1 MEEDKNDSSLSYA
14 EIDDDKHDDSI
25 NTLGNSAKKVA
36 NVIRKSLGSGAKAAE
51 KKVLEAQ
58 DLIDAKQVETEEQ
71 LAAKNIS
78 KMEDLAKQPNN
89 DDDKHDDSINTL
101 GNSAKKVANVIRKSL
116 GSGAKAAEKKV
127 LEAQDLI
134 DAKQVETE
142 EQLAAKNISKMEDLA
157 KQPNNDGDLA
167 SFEGRYP
174 KDLFNKSVLSN
185 DKQTLIG
192 HVTKETDRLIVV
204 LSDSDN
210 SRFDIPKSKITVDGG
225 SVVLNH
231 SDVSLLHYK
240 VDREA
245 PLPED
250 KSSRPTAKET
260 YHTNKEIEVEE
271 EPKEKQAKE
280 ESNIQT
286 TRADALI
293 KESQQLANRPRPA
306 TTTVGV
312 SKPESYH
319 YDESEI
325 VKKVKHAASDLKD
338 IISSAAKIA
347 ERKVKE
353 VREAEEERQV
363 ERDAENISK
372 MGELATQ
379 FTNSFEDVLSEI
391 RTRTYAEQEQIYLG
405 FLKLIDQQRELILA
419 RKDLASRLKASVRKP
434 VVVLGRSED
443 IDKLPKNLQSSQLQ
457 GQQQPQLPEEM
468 VSQEQLKEDK
478 AFIMT
483 DEPTEQTAV
492 IQKSSQDLDIST
504 EIPSAEIQSGTIAT
518 DENKEPKN
526 RAQPPKKS
534 KYNKKT

>member
-1 MEEDKNDSSLSYA
+1 
-14 EIDDDKHDDSI
+14 
-25 NTLGNSAKKVA
+25 
-36 NVIRKSLGSGAKAAE
+36 
-51 KKVLEAQ
+51 
-58 DLIDAKQVETEEQ
+58 
-71 LAAKNIS
+71 
-78 KMEDLAKQPNN
+78 MEDLAKQPNN

-101 GNSAKKVANVIRKSL
+101 GNTAKKVANVIRKSL

-204 LSDSDN
+204 FSDSDN

-231 SDVSLLHYK
+231 SDVSLLQYK

-260 YHTNKEIEVEE
+260 FHTNKEIEVEE

-372 MGELATQ
+372 MGELAKQ

-443 IDKLPKNLQSSQLQ
+443 INELPKNLQSSQLQ
-457 GQQQPQLPEEM
+457 GQQQPQLSEEM
-468 VSQEQLKEDK
+468 VSQEQLKEDDEPL
-478 AFIMT
+478 IMT
-483 DEPTEQTAV
+483 DEPTEQAAV
-492 IQKSSQDLDIST
+492 IEKSSQALDTST
-504 EIPSAEIQSGTIAT
+504 EIPSVEIQSGIIAT
-518 DENKEPKN
+518 DENEESKK
-526 RAQPPKKS
+526 RAQSPKKS
-534 KYNKKT
+534 KYNKKIHKERASD

>member
-1 MEEDKNDSSLSYA
+1 MEEDKNDSTLSYA
-14 EIDDDKHDDSI
+14 DLDDYKHNDSI
-25 NTLGNSAKKVA
+25 NTLEKTAKKVA
-36 NVIRKSLGSGAKAAE
+36 NVIRKSLDSGAKAAE

-58 DLIDAKQVETEEQ
+58 DLIDSKQAE
-71 LAAKNIS
+71 I
-78 KMEDLAKQPNN
+78 
-89 DDDKHDDSINTL
+89 DDDTHDDSINTL
-101 GNSAKKVANVIRKSL
+101 EKTAKKVSDVIRKSL
-116 GSGAKAAEKKV
+116 GSEAKAAEKKV

-134 DAKQVETE
+134 DSKQIGTE
-142 EQLAAKNISKMEDLA
+142 EQLATENIAKFENLA
-157 KQPNNDGDLA
+157 KQPNIDGELA

-174 KDLFNKSVLSN
+174 KDLFNKSVFSN

-192 HVTKETDRLIVV
+192 HVTKETDSSIVV
-204 LSDSDN
+204 FSDSDN

-231 SDVSLLHYK
+231 SDVSLLQYK
-240 VDREA
+240 VDGES

-250 KSSRPTAKET
+250 KSLRPSAKEIF
-260 YHTNKEIEVEE
+260 HTTKETKVEE
-271 EPKEKQAKE
+271 ELKEKQDKE
-280 ESNIQT
+280 EINIQT
-286 TRADALI
+286 TTADALI
-293 KESQQLANRPRPA
+293 KESQQLANSPRPA
-306 TTTVGV
+306 TTTVRV

-338 IISSAAKIA
+338 IISSAAKIT

-353 VREAEEERQV
+353 FREAEEERQA

-419 RKDLASRLKASVRKP
+419 RKDLATRLKASVRKP
-434 VVVLGRSED
+434 VVVLGGSED
-443 IDKLPKNLQSSQLQ
+443 INKLPKNLQAPELQ

-468 VSQEQLKEDK
+468 VSQEQIKGSE
-478 AFIMT
+478 AFIMA
-483 DEPTEQTAV
+483 DEPTEQTAA
-492 IQKSSQDLDIST
+492 IQKSSQDVDIST
-504 EIPSAEIQSGTIAT
+504 EIPSAEIQPDVIAT
-518 DENKEPKN
+518 DENEESKK
-526 RAQPPKKS
+526 RSQSPKKS
-534 KYNKKT
+534 KHNKKISKESTSE

>member
-14 EIDDDKHDDSI
+14 KIDDDTHDDSI
-25 NTLGNSAKKVA
+25 NTLEKTAKKVS
-36 NVIRKSLGSGAKAAE
+36 NVIRKSLGSASKAAE
-51 KKVLEAQ
+51 KKALEAQ
-58 DLIDAKQVETEEQ
+58 DLIDAKQAETEEQ
-71 LAAKNIS
+71 LATENIS
-78 KMEDLAKQPNN
+78 KIENLANQPN
-89 DDDKHDDSINTL
+89 T
-101 GNSAKKVANVIRKSL
+101 
-116 GSGAKAAEKKV
+116 
-127 LEAQDLI
+127 
-134 DAKQVETE
+134 
-142 EQLAAKNISKMEDLA
+142 
-157 KQPNNDGDLA
+157 DGELA

-174 KDLFNKSVLSN
+174 KDLFNKSVFLN

-192 HVTKETDRLIVV
+192 HVTKETDSLIVV
-204 LSDSDN
+204 FSDSDN

-231 SDVSLLHYK
+231 SDVSLLQYK
-240 VDREA
+240 VDGEA

-250 KSSRPTAKET
+250 KSLRPSANEIFHTTKET
-260 YHTNKEIEVEE
+260 EVEE
-271 EPKEKQAKE
+271 QLKEKQDKE
-280 ESNIQT
+280 EINIQT
-286 TRADALI
+286 TTADALI
-293 KESQQLANRPRPA
+293 KESQQLANRPRSA
-306 TTTVGV
+306 TTTVRV

-405 FLKLIDQQRELILA
+405 FIKLIDQQRELILA
-419 RKDLASRLKASVRKP
+419 RKDLATRLKASVRKP
-434 VVVLGRSED
+434 VVVLEGSED
-443 IDKLPKNLQSSQLQ
+443 INKLPKNLQATELQ

-468 VSQEQLKEDK
+468 VSQEQIKDAE
-478 AFIMT
+478 AFIMA
-483 DEPTEQTAV
+483 EESTEQKAV

-504 EIPSAEIQSGTIAT
+504 EIPSAEIQPGVIAT
-518 DENKEPKN
+518 DENEESKK
-526 RAQPPKKS
+526 RSQSPKKS
-534 KYNKKT
+534 KHNKKISKESTSD

>member
-1 MEEDKNDSSLSYA
+1 MEEDKNESSASYA
-14 EIDDDKHDDSI
+14 E
-25 NTLGNSAKKVA
+25 
-36 NVIRKSLGSGAKAAE
+36 
-51 KKVLEAQ
+51 
-58 DLIDAKQVETEEQ
+58 
-71 LAAKNIS
+71 
-78 KMEDLAKQPNN
+78 N

-101 GNSAKKVANVIRKSL
+101 GNTAKKVANVIRKSL

-192 HVTKETDRLIVV
+192 HVTRETDSLIVV
-204 LSDSDN
+204 FSDSDN

-231 SDVSLLHYK
+231 SDVSLLQYK
-240 VDREA
+240 VDGET

-250 KSSRPTAKET
+250 KSLRPSAKEIF
-260 YHTNKEIEVEE
+260 HTTKETEVEE
-271 EPKEKQAKE
+271 EQLKEKQDKE
-280 ESNIQT
+280 EINIQT
-286 TRADALI
+286 TTADALI

-306 TTTVGV
+306 TTAVRV

-319 YDESEI
+319 YDEAEI

-419 RKDLASRLKASVRKP
+419 RKDLATRLKASVRKP
-434 VVVLGRSED
+434 VGILERSED

-457 GQQQPQLPEEM
+457 GQQQPQLSEEM
-468 VSQEQLKEDK
+468 VSQEQQIKDAE
-478 AFIMT
+478 AFIMA
-483 DEPTEQTAV
+483 EESTEQKAV

-504 EIPSAEIQSGTIAT
+504 EIPSAEIQPGVI
-518 DENKEPKN
+518 
-526 RAQPPKKS
+526 
-534 KYNKKT
+534 

>member
-1 MEEDKNDSSLSYA
+1 MEQDKNDSTLSYTK
-14 EIDDDKHDDSI
+14 IDDDTHDDSI
-25 NTLGNSAKKVA
+25 NTLEKTAKKVA
-36 NVIRKSLGSGAKAAE
+36 NVISKSLGSGAKAAE

-71 LAAKNIS
+71 LAAENIS
-78 KMEDLAKQPNN
+78 KIENLANQPN
-89 DDDKHDDSINTL
+89 I
-101 GNSAKKVANVIRKSL
+101 
-116 GSGAKAAEKKV
+116 
-127 LEAQDLI
+127 
-134 DAKQVETE
+134 
-142 EQLAAKNISKMEDLA
+142 
-157 KQPNNDGDLA
+157 DGDLA

-174 KDLFNKSVLSN
+174 KDLFNKSVFSN

-192 HVTKETDRLIVV
+192 HVTKETDSLIVV
-204 LSDSDN
+204 FSDSDN

-231 SDVSLLHYK
+231 SDVSLLQYK

-260 YHTNKEIEVEE
+260 FHTNKEIEVEE

-405 FLKLIDQQRELILA
+405 FIKLTKTLQA
-419 RKDLASRLKASVRKP
+419 PALKAK
-434 VVVLGRSED
+434 
-443 IDKLPKNLQSSQLQ
+443 K
-457 GQQQPQLPEEM
+457 QPQLPEEM
-468 VSQEQLKEDK
+468 VSQEQIKDAE
-478 AFIMT
+478 AFIMA
-483 DEPTEQTAV
+483 DESTEQKAV

-504 EIPSAEIQSGTIAT
+504 EIPSAEIQPGVIAS
-518 DENKEPKN
+518 DENEESKK
-526 RAQPPKKS
+526 RSQSPKKS
-534 KYNKKT
+534 KHNKKISKEITSD

>member
-14 EIDDDKHDDSI
+14 KIDDDTHDDSI
-25 NTLGNSAKKVA
+25 NTLEKTAKKVA
-36 NVIRKSLGSGAKAAE
+36 NVISKSLGSGAKAAE

-71 LAAKNIS
+71 LAAENIS
-78 KMEDLAKQPNN
+78 KIENLANQ
-89 DDDKHDDSINTL
+89 H
-101 GNSAKKVANVIRKSL
+101 
-116 GSGAKAAEKKV
+116 
-127 LEAQDLI
+127 
-134 DAKQVETE
+134 
-142 EQLAAKNISKMEDLA
+142 NI
-157 KQPNNDGDLA
+157 DGDLA

-174 KDLFNKSVLSN
+174 KDLFNKSVFSN

-192 HVTKETDRLIVV
+192 HVTKETDSLIVV
-204 LSDSDN
+204 FSDSDN

-231 SDVSLLHYK
+231 SDVSLLQYK
-240 VDREA
+240 VDGEA

-250 KSSRPTAKET
+250 KSLRPSANEIFHTTKET
-260 YHTNKEIEVEE
+260 EVEE
-271 EPKEKQAKE
+271 QFKEKQDKE
-280 ESNIQT
+280 EINIQT
-286 TRADALI
+286 TTADALI

-306 TTTVGV
+306 TTTVRV

-405 FLKLIDQQRELILA
+405 FIKLIDQQRELILA
-419 RKDLASRLKASVRKP
+419 RKDLATRLKASVRKP
-434 VVVLGRSED
+434 VVALGGSED
-443 IDKLPKNLQSSQLQ
+443 IDKLPKNLQAPQLQ
-457 GQQQPQLPEEM
+457 EQQQPQLPEEM
-468 VSQEQLKEDK
+468 ISQEQLKEDEP
-478 AFIMT
+478 FIMA

-492 IQKSSQDLDIST
+492 IQKSSQALDIST
-504 EIPSAEIQSGTIAT
+504 EIPSTEIQSDIIAT
-518 DENKEPKN
+518 DENEESKK
-526 RAQPPKKS
+526 RSQLPKKS
-534 KYNKKT
+534 KHNKKISKERT

>member
-14 EIDDDKHDDSI
+14 DLDDYKHNDSI
-25 NTLGNSAKKVA
+25 NTLEKTAKKVSD
-36 NVIRKSLGSGAKAAE
+36 VIRKSLGSGAKAAE

-58 DLIDAKQVETEEQ
+58 DLIDSKQVGTEEQ
-71 LAAKNIS
+71 LATENVAKFEN
-78 KMEDLAKQPNN
+78 LAKQPN
-89 DDDKHDDSINTL
+89 
-101 GNSAKKVANVIRKSL
+101 
-116 GSGAKAAEKKV
+116 
-127 LEAQDLI
+127 I
-134 DAKQVETE
+134 DGE
-142 EQLAAKNISKMEDLA
+142 
-157 KQPNNDGDLA
+157 LA

-174 KDLFNKSVLSN
+174 EDLFNKSVFSN

-192 HVTKETDRLIVV
+192 HVTKETDSSIVV
-204 LSDSDN
+204 FSDSDN

-231 SDVSLLHYK
+231 TDVPLLQYK
-240 VDREA
+240 VDGEA

-250 KSSRPTAKET
+250 KSLRPSAKEIF
-260 YHTNKEIEVEE
+260 HTTKETEVEE
-271 EPKEKQAKE
+271 ELKVKQDKE
-280 ESNIQT
+280 EINIQT
-286 TRADALI
+286 TTADAVI
-293 KESQQLANRPRPA
+293 KESQQLANTPRPA
-306 TTTVGV
+306 TTTVRV

-353 VREAEEERQV
+353 VREADEERQV

-419 RKDLASRLKASVRKP
+419 RKDLATRLKVSVRKP
-434 VVVLGRSED
+434 VVVLGGSED
-443 IDKLPKNLQSSQLQ
+443 IDKLPKNLQAPELQ

-468 VSQEQLKEDK
+468 VSQEQIKDSE
-478 AFIMT
+478 AFIMA
-483 DEPTEQTAV
+483 DEPTEQTAA
-492 IQKSSQDLDIST
+492 IQKSSQDVDIST
-504 EIPSAEIQSGTIAT
+504 EIPSVEIQPGVIAT
-518 DENKEPKN
+518 DENEESKK
-526 RAQPPKKS
+526 RSQSPKKS
-534 KYNKKT
+534 KHNKKISKESTSE